1 MNHAFDNA
9 VRQVIAREGGSKLTN
24 DPNDRGG
31 LTKYGISKR
40 AYPDLD
46 IQNLTEA
53 QATSIYKRDYWD
65 VLNLDDVRDPLV
77 AAALF
82 DTAVNMGTATAAK
95 LAQSLAGVSVDGKI
109 GPISITGINRS
120 EPMIFLPMFVI
131 ARIER
136 YSDICTQDPSQK
148 KYLHGWIRRALEL
161 LG

>member
-46 IQNLTEA
+46 IQNLTET
-53 QATSIYKRDYWD
+53 QAIGIYKRDYWD
-65 VLNLDDVRDPLV
+65 ALKLDDVRDPLI
-77 AAALF
+77 AAAIF
-82 DTAVNMGTATAAK
+82 DTAVNMGATTAAR
-95 LAQSLAGVSVDGKI
+95 LAQSLAGAPVDGKI
-109 GPISITGINRS
+109 GPVSIAGINRS

-136 YSDICTQDPSQK
+136 YSDICSRDPSQK
-148 KYLHGWIRRALEL
+148 KFLHGWIRRALEL